1 MKAMKLILI
10 SLGAGATVVASGVA
24 FPESAYFVLWPGLA
38 ISAPIWPQGAHSDFS
53 GPAGIVAMLTVVW
66 LGAWLAWSTIAGL
79 ILRLATRV
87 AA

>member
-1 MKAMKLILI
+1 M
-10 SLGAGATVVASGVA
+10 ASGVA
-24 FPESAYFVLWPGLA
+24 FPAAADFVLWPGLA
-38 ISAPIWPQGAHSDFS
+38 ISAPIWPQGVHSDFS
-53 GPAGIVAMLTVVW
+53 EPAGILAMLTIVW